1 MTHDEMITVITHHK
15 SGGKIEYRLK
25 ADVTWKDAPSPWW
38 DFDEFD
44 YRAKPE
50 PLAAWIIYNETAQN
64 VLRFCGS
71 SQIPTKLLLEY
82 QRKYPDLQITLKKFV
97 EVVE

>member
-1 MTHDEMITVITHHK
+1 MTHDEMIEVLTHHK
-15 SGGKIEYRLK
+15 NGGKIEYRLK

-50 PLAAWIIYNETAQN
+50 PKVIYADFNANGHPCACSHEKYTPPFGGK
-64 VLRFCGS
+64 LRV
-71 SQIPTKLLLEY
+71 I
-82 QRKYPDLQITLKKFV
+82 V
-97 EVVE
+97 EVTE